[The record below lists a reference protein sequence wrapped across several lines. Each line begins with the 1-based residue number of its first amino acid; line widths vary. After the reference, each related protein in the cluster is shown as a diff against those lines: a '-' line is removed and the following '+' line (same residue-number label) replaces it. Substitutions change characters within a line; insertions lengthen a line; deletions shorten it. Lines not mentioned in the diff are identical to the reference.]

1 MNTPWI
7 MFFNHAGEV
16 VIGEVMKQPWYQFHQ
31 QELTTITSASLYYT
45 TTEDVVFLPILNVVT
60 E

>member
-1 MNTPWI
+1 
-7 MFFNHAGEV
+7 
-16 VIGEVMKQPWYQFHQ
+16 MKQPWYQFHQ

-45 TTEDVVFLPILNVVT
+45 TTEDVVFLPALNVVT